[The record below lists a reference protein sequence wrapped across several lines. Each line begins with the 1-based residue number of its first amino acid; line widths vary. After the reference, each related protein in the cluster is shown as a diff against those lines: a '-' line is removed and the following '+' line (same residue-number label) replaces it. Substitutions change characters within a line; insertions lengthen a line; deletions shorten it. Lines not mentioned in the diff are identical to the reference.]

1 MESGFFCVRRL
12 EFFST
17 TTFRWALAFAAVFS
31 AGVLLLALFIYWQ
44 TVGYLTHRVDLELVR
59 NAQQIAHAAPHE
71 RPELIERY
79 LKSGD
84 NVLRLAGIF
93 GSAGR
98 PEAGNLRS
106 IPANLPVSGKVIVMR
121 LRVEDVDRPQ
131 LRSVRALA
139 LTMSGGQTL
148 VLERSPADFD
158 EIREIVTRALALALA
173 PALLLAVAGGWLL
186 SRGAVNRIAA
196 VHRASRLIMA
206 GKLGERL
213 PTRGTQDDF
222 DKLARI
228 VNEMLDEIERLMM
241 EAKGV
246 GEDIAH
252 DLRTPLTRLRTR
264 IERALEALPLAGEA
278 SSSLSL
284 AMEDIDQVLV
294 TIKAILRIAEVEHGQ
309 RRGGF
314 RDVDLNDVLRE
325 AVDLYE
331 PIAETKGIDL
341 VLREAQATSTRGD
354 ADLLFEAVSNLLDN
368 AIKFTPAGGSVAVSL
383 RQEPR
388 GPSIRVADTGSGIP
402 PEEFPKLLRRFQRGD
417 RSRGTPGM
425 GLGLSLVAAITRLH
439 GFALIQR
446 QVPQGCCIELQCW
459 PRESSASTIESRAS

>member
-1 MESGFFCVRRL
+1 MRRPDL
-12 EFFST
+12 FKT

-31 AGVLLLALFIYWQ
+31 LGVLLLALFIYWQ
-44 TVGYLTHRVDLELVR
+44 TVGYLTHRVDLELMR
-59 NAQQIAHAAPHE
+59 NAREIARAAPE
-71 RPELIERY
+71 KRPELLERY
-79 LKSGD
+79 LENGD

-93 GSAGR
+93 GPAGQ

-106 IPANLPVSGKVIVMR
+106 VPASLPLSGNIVVIR
-121 LRVEDVDRPQ
+121 LAVKGIGRPQ

-139 LTMSGGQTL
+139 LAMSEAQTL

-158 EIREIVTRALALALA
+158 EISEIITRALALALV
-173 PALLLAVAGGWLL
+173 PALLLALTGGWLL
-186 SRGAVNRIAA
+186 SRSAVKRIAA

-264 IERALEALPLAGEA
+264 VERVLETLPSAGDA
-278 SSSLSL
+278 SASLSL
-284 AMEDIDQVLV
+284 AIEDIDQVLV

-309 RRGGF
+309 RRGAF
-314 RDVDLNDVLRE
+314 REVDLNDVLQE

-331 PIAETKGIDL
+331 PIAEGKGIDL
-341 VLREAQATSTRGD
+341 HFDEVQPGSTRGD

-368 AIKFTPAGGSVAVSL
+368 AIKFTPPGGDVEVSL
-383 RQEPR
+383 RRESR
-388 GPSIRVADTGSGIP
+388 GPSIRVADSGPGIA

-417 RSRGTPGM
+417 RSRGTPGT
-425 GLGLSLVAAITRLH
+425 GLGLSLVAAIARLH
-439 GFALIQR
+439 GFGLVQR
-446 QVPQGCCIELQCW
+446 QAPHGCCIELQCW
-459 PRESSASTIESRAS
+459 SREPAASA

>member
-1 MESGFFCVRRL
+1 MRRPEL
-12 EFFST
+12 FRT

-31 AGVLLLALFIYWQ
+31 VGVLLLALFIYWQ
-44 TVGYLTHRVDLELVR
+44 TVGYLTHRVDLEMRR
-59 NAQQIAHAAPHE
+59 NAREIVQAAPDR

-79 LKSGD
+79 LKNGD

-93 GSAGR
+93 GPTG
-98 PEAGNLRS
+98 ELVAGNLRS
-106 IPANLPVSGKVIVMR
+106 IPLGLPVSGDIEVIRLPVM
-121 LRVEDVDRPQ
+121 DPNRPQ
-131 LRSVRALA
+131 LRGVRALA
-139 LTMSGGQTL
+139 LPMSGPQTL

-158 EIREIVTRALALALA
+158 EINEIITRALALALV
-173 PALLLAVAGGWLL
+173 PALVLALTGGWLL
-186 SRGAVNRIAA
+186 SRSAVKRIAS

-252 DLRTPLTRLRTR
+252 DLRTPLTRLRSR
-264 IERALEALPLAGEA
+264 IERVQEALPAGSEA
-278 SSSLSL
+278 TASLSM
-284 AMEDIDQVLV
+284 AIEEIDQVLV
-294 TIKAILRIAEVEHGQ
+294 TVKAILRIAEVEHGQ

-314 RDVDLNDVLRE
+314 RDVDLSDVLQE

-331 PIAETKGIDL
+331 PIAEAKGINL
-341 VLREAQATSTRGD
+341 VFHGAEANSTRGD

-368 AIKFTPAGGSVAVSL
+368 AIKFTPSNGSVEISL
-383 RQEPR
+383 AQAAR
-388 GPSIRVADTGSGIP
+388 GPAIRIADTGPGIAP
-402 PEEFPKLLRRFQRGD
+402 QDFTKLLGRFQRGD
-417 RSRGTPGM
+417 RSRSTPGT
-425 GLGLSLVAAITRLH
+425 GLGLSLVAAIARLH
-439 GFALIQR
+439 GFELALCQA
-446 QVPQGCCIELQCW
+446 PQGCCVELLCW
-459 PRESSASTIESRAS
+459 PRETTNAV